1 MKILNTKVDIVAGE
15 LKIQDYAGLI
25 RFVLNTPSKG
35 WTVEDIRTELAIFD
49 ALEGVGETMEL
60 STQQV
65 AHIVARL
72 PGEWQLRHR
81 AIPEF
86 VDYFNSL

>member
-1 MKILNTKVDIVAGE
+1 MKIDNTKVDISAGE
-15 LKIQDYAGLI
+15 LKISDYAGLI

-35 WTVEDIRTELAIFD
+35 WTVEDIRTELGIFD
-49 ALEGVGETMEL
+49 ALQDVGDTMEL
-60 STQQV
+60 TAEQV
-65 AHIVARL
+65 THIKSRL
-72 PGEWQLRHR
+72 PAEWQLRHR